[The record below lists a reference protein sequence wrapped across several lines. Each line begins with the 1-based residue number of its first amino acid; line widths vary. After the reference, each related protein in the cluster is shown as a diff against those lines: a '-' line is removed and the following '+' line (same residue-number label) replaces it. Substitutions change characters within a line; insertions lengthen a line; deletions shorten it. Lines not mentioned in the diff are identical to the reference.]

1 MKNPLQ
7 YLISK
12 QLSNEINNPVQNNIV
27 PANNSS
33 GTSTQGSSTRD
44 FKSTIKNRKLQQEW
58 YYKSS
63 EVSANQHKNWV
74 KQSKNPHNGQN
85 IQYEAISPNILIVEE
100 NKHVSEEQR
109 MLLPNMF
116 KGKQQ
121 NLHEYSLGDTDG
133 RHNVRLLL

>member
-44 FKSTIKNRKLQQEW
+44 FKSTIKNRKLQQE
-58 YYKSS
+58 
-63 EVSANQHKNWV
+63 
-74 KQSKNPHNGQN
+74 
-85 IQYEAISPNILIVEE
+85 
-100 NKHVSEEQR
+100 
-109 MLLPNMF
+109 
-116 KGKQQ
+116 
-121 NLHEYSLGDTDG
+121 
-133 RHNVRLLL
+133 